1 MIESFVKLLKL
12 VSELPENLILV
23 FISCIAL
30 SFCIID

>member
-23 FISCIAL
+23 LLVAFAL